1 MQVLFI
7 SIYRTQAPSL
17 ASGTT
22 RRKRRCLITRKVH
35 QPRQKRTPP
44 PPPPETV
51 GAAAVAAPPTSQ
63 LSRQP
68 AQAASCSTTQVVV
81 ATDVTLDPVQIA
93 LDTFDNVVSASISH
107 SSTNLENAVSSHI
120 YRTLF
125 KQGVQT
131 LANSFPQPLSP
142 SDLIDVSIST
152 LKSLGL
158 L

>member
-1 MQVLFI
+1 M

-17 ASGTT
+17 ESGTT
-22 RRKRRCLITRKVH
+22 RRKRKYLITRKVH
-35 QPRQKRTPP
+35 KPRQKRCALTPP
-44 PPPPETV
+44 ASVLAPPPT
-51 GAAAVAAPPTSQ
+51 Q

-68 AQAASCSTTQVVV
+68 DLAASCSTTQPAV

-93 LDTFDNVVSASISH
+93 VDTFDNVVSASISDPP
-107 SSTNLENAVSSHI
+107 SRNLENAVSTHI
-120 YRTLF
+120 YRSLF

-131 LANSFPQPLSP
+131 LANSCAQPLTP
-142 SDLIDVSIST
+142 SVLIDVTIST

>member
-1 MQVLFI
+1 M
-7 SIYRTQAPSL
+7 SIYRTQETL
-17 ASGTT
+17 ASAST
-22 RRKRRCLITRKVH
+22 RRKRKSLLTRKVYR
-35 QPRQKRTPP
+35 PRQKRCPLTPS
-44 PPPPETV
+44 
-51 GAAAVAAPPTSQ
+51 ASLLAPPSTQ
-63 LSRQP
+63 LSSQP
-68 AQAASCSTTQVVV
+68 EQTASCSTTQVVV

-93 LDTFDNVVSASISH
+93 VDTFDNVVSASISH
-107 SSTNLENAVSSHI
+107 SSANLENAVSSHI

-131 LANSFPQPLSP
+131 LANSFPQPISP